1 MYVVYN
7 FSLALPNA
15 AGKRK
20 TAVAGGLKVY
30 KEKGGYEMRSKI
42 AKKLLATSV
51 LTAMTIGLVGC
62 GDDAVT
68 NEQPTQAPAN
78 DDPKPTEAPV
88 TPSTDEKEPE
98 APVED
103 EPEVSPY
110 TVKTDANGNAYDL
123 GGMEV
128 TIRDWWSPGDGLV
141 EEAMNAY
148 DEERLAFYDWMQET
162 YNFTLV
168 RKGISDWGS
177 TPADFLEYATTG
189 GDDNNYVF
197 MQRACTD
204 FTQAVYS
211 GLLYDLA
218 TLDCL
223 DFSEEKWGAKV
234 HEAYTLGDSI
244 YAMAAEGAEPRQC
257 LYFNKQVLKDAG
269 IDPESLYDLQEN
281 MQWTWDKFEELLA
294 QVTRDLDNDGINDV
308 WGYVGQREETFT
320 NIVYSNG
327 GEFIGQENGKF
338 VYKLGDQ
345 ATLDGLRKA
354 AEWNSKYYY
363 FPEGA
368 AWDYFVPAFAA
379 GNIAFFIDQA
389 YRGQDQLAAAQAE
402 GAQFDWGVMCMPMG
416 PNATDYTNI
425 YANNIAAIPAIYD
438 AQRAWN
444 IAFAYDCWYDP
455 VPGYEDYEGWKSAYM
470 KGYKDTESIDL
481 TLARLKKNGRITFH
495 DNVPN
500 INLASDFL
508 WKFGA
513 APSPDE
519 LSACEEAV
527 REAWKSYIDEANN
540 K

>member
-1 MYVVYN
+1 
-7 FSLALPNA
+7 
-15 AGKRK
+15 
-20 TAVAGGLKVY
+20 
-30 KEKGGYEMRSKI
+30 MRSKI

-62 GDDAVT
+62 GEDATVE
-68 NEQPTQAPAN
+68 NQPTQAPADN
-78 DDPKPTEAPV
+78 KPTEAPA
-88 TPSTDEKEPE
+88 TPSTDNETPD
-98 APVED
+98 APVVD
-103 EPEVSPY
+103 EPEDVSPY

-128 TIRDWWSPGDGLV
+128 TIRDWWNPGDGLV
-141 EEAMNAY
+141 ETAMNAY

-223 DFSEEKWGAKV
+223 DFSEDKWSAKV
-234 HEAYTLGDSI
+234 HEAYTLGNSI

-402 GAQFDWGVMCMPMG
+402 GSDFDWGVMCMPMG

-481 TLARLKKNGRITFH
+481 TLTRLKKNGRITFH

-500 INLASDFL
+500 INLAEQFL

-527 REAWKSYIDEANN
+527 RESWKAYIDEANN
-540 K
+540 R

>member
-1 MYVVYN
+1 
-7 FSLALPNA
+7 
-15 AGKRK
+15 
-20 TAVAGGLKVY
+20 
-30 KEKGGYEMRSKI
+30 MRSKI

-62 GDDAVT
+62 GDEAVT
-68 NEQPTQAPAN
+68 NADPTQAPAK

-88 TPSTDEKEPE
+88 NNDKQDAPEVETPE
-98 APVED
+98 VED
-103 EPEVSPY
+103 EVSPY

-141 EEAMNAY
+141 ETAMNAY

-177 TPADFLEYATTG
+177 TPADFLEYASTG
-189 GDDNNYVF
+189 GDAINYVF
-197 MQRACTD
+197 MQCACTD

-223 DFSEEKWGAKV
+223 DFSESKWGAGI
-234 HEAYTLGDSI
+234 HTAYTLGNSI

-257 LYFNKQVLKDAG
+257 VYFNKQVLKDAG
-269 IDPESLYDLQEN
+269 IDPESLYDIQEN
-281 MQWTWDKFEELLA
+281 MQWTWDKFEELCA
-294 QVTRDLDNDGINDV
+294 QVTRDLDNDGVNDV
-308 WGYVGQREETFT
+308 WGYVAQTEETYGSF
-320 NIVYSNG
+320 VYSNG

-354 AEWNSKYYY
+354 VELNSKYYY
-363 FPEGA
+363 KPADA
-368 AWDYFVPAFAA
+368 AWDYFMSAYAA
-379 GNIAFFIDQA
+379 GNVAFFIDQA
-389 YRGQDQLAAAQAE
+389 YRGQDQMANAGVE
-402 GAQFDWGVMCMPMG
+402 FEWGVLCMPMG
-416 PNATDYTNI
+416 PNATDYTNV

-455 VPGYEDYEGWKSAYM
+455 VPGYEDYDGWKAGYM

-481 TLARLKKNGRITFH
+481 TLARLKTNGHITYH

-500 INLASDFL
+500 VSLGEQLF
-508 WKFGA
+508 WKIGSYGA
-513 APSPDE
+513 ADE
-519 LSACEEAV
+519 IAAAEEAI
-527 REAWKSYIDEANN
+527 RETWKAYIDEANN
-540 K
+540 R